1 MDFVAAVGVT
11 VRGVTSDGKER
22 LAGSVYPILSD
33 PCGPHPI
40 DSNHSDAGA
49 LMAQDL
55 SVAESTRAHRFLGTP
70 RKVYSYTMRTDP
82 VDPQIDEF

>member
-1 MDFVAAVGVT
+1 MVGVA

-33 PCGPHPI
+33 PCGPRPI

-49 LMAQDL
+49 LMAQDI
-55 SVAESTRAHRFLGTP
+55 SVIESTRANRLLGAP
-70 RKVYSYTMRTDP
+70 RKVYSYVPTQW
-82 VDPQIDEF
+82 VLK